1 MKIRN
6 SMLCNLGRLTFLFFL
21 VKGLAWILLPVL
33 LAWWAG
39 SPPRSPQP

>member
-6 SMLCNLGRLTFLFFL
+6 SMLCNLGRLAFLFFL
-21 VKGLAWILLPVL
+21 LKGLAWLVVPLV

-39 SPPRSPQP
+39 LTPGSPTP